1 MSTSRRIFLW
11 TLSVLALLA
20 AGGFIIGCS
29 ISAPRYAG
37 PRSDHFDGKQFQNA
51 GGVHAQEG
59 LRPMLRWM
67 LHREKGPFP
76 EQPAAPYGP
85 KPPARV
91 SGGQLRVTFVNHGTF
106 LLQVDG
112 LNILTDPIW
121 SERTSPYQ
129 WIGPKRLRPPGLR
142 FEDLPKI
149 DVVLISHNHYDHLD
163 VGTLRRLVARDQPR
177 IFAGLG
183 VAQFLTEEKIP
194 NATDLEWWQQVPLSA
209 QVKLN
214 CVPAQH
220 FSGRGLRDRDAT
232 LWAGYVLQTSAGNL
246 YYAGDTGYGQFFA
259 EIGRRF
265 APMRLAILPIGAY
278 RPQWFMAPIHI
289 SPAEAVQAHL
299 DVQARQSVAT
309 HFGTFQLA
317 DDGLTEPVTDLR
329 RALQEKSVPDSTF
342 LVLKEGVGWTAQ
354 P

>member
-1 MSTSRRIFLW
+1 M
-11 TLSVLALLA
+11 V
-20 AGGFIIGCS
+20 GCS
-29 ISAPRYAG
+29 LSAPRYSG
-37 PRSDHFDGKQFQNA
+37 PRSDHFDGKQFRNI
-51 GGVHAQEG
+51 GGVRAQEG
-59 LRPMLRWM
+59 MKPLLKWM

-76 EQPAAPYGP
+76 ERPDLPYGP
-85 KPPARV
+85 KPPTRV
-91 SGGQLRVTFVNHGTF
+91 GPGELRVTFVNHGTF

-129 WIGPKRLRPPGLR
+129 WAGPKRLRPPGLR
-142 FEDLPKI
+142 FDELPPI

-163 VGTLRRLVARDQPR
+163 VETLRRLAARDQPR

-183 VAQFLTEEKIP
+183 VRQFLTEQGIP
-194 NATDLEWWQQVPLSA
+194 NATDMEWWQQLPLSPQIRLA
-209 QVKLN
+209 

-232 LWAGYVLQTSAGNL
+232 LWAGYVLQTTAGNL
-246 YYAGDTGYGQFFA
+246 YYAGDTGYGDFFRA
-259 EIGRRF
+259 IGQRF
-265 APMRLAILPIGAY
+265 APIRLAILPIGAY

-299 DVQARQSVAT
+299 DLGARQSIGT

-317 DDGLTEPVTDLR
+317 DDGLTEPTTDLR
-329 RALQEKSVPDSTF
+329 LALEKKEVPDSTF
-342 LVLKEGVGWTAQ
+342 LVLPEGLGWHAR
-354 P
+354 PL